1 MVEATD
7 VVMRT
12 QDVLTVRRVFGEA
25 IERDG
30 VTVVPV
36 IRFAAGGGA
45 GRGDGRRDGSSGS
58 GGGYGLK
65 AIPAG
70 VFVIRDGVVRWR
82 PAVDVNRV
90 VLGAQ
95 LVVITALLTLRLYLK
110 LRARRISAAAPMSP
124 EPHGQDADAPS
135 AGGRVG

>member
-1 MVEATD
+1 MAEATD

-12 QDVLTVRRVFGEA
+12 QDVLTVRRIFGEA

-36 IRFAAGGGA
+36 VRFAAGGGA
-45 GRGDGRRDGSSGS
+45 GRGDGSRDGSSGS

-70 VFVIRDGVVRWR
+70 AFVIRDGVVRWR

-110 LRARRISAAAPMSP
+110 LRARRTSAAVPMSP
-124 EPHGQDADAPS
+124 DPPGQDTDAPS
-135 AGGRVG
+135 TGGA